1 MKVLTFRELFME
13 AMKIQKENNLTEKEL
28 GDLRIV
34 LRDDKELNGVHE
46 AYFMQIV
53 DTTKAKGYTW
63 KDIEEKKITFEEYTA
78 QSLEQDIKDQTK
90 INGLC
95 ILIS

>member
-1 MKVLTFRELFME
+1 MKVLTFRELFMG
-13 AMKIQKENNLTEKEL
+13 AMKIQKENNLTENEL

-34 LRDDKELNGVHE
+34 LGDDEELNGVHE
-46 AYFMQIV
+46 AYFIQAV

-63 KDIEEKKITFEEYTA
+63 KDMESGKITFQKYTA